1 MLDKELSK
9 ATQDI
14 IRLQAS
20 LNDNSQTLPT
30 ILVNHCQYL
39 YGPPFMGAVCH
50 KVIGPDMVP
59 MGRPKT
65 NTGTVMKPETPPFHL
80 LLGNFESLLP
90 PDPLHPLMV
99 DSKTLPL

>member
-1 MLDKELSK
+1 
-9 ATQDI
+9 
-14 IRLQAS
+14 
-20 LNDNSQTLPT
+20 
-30 ILVNHCQYL
+30 
-39 YGPPFMGAVCH
+39 
-50 KVIGPDMVP
+50 MVP